1 MIFHRMKTLGAYLF
15 LISTAIC
22 FIAAPAFT
30 ASRGILVKTLT
41 TAGSARQIKLYSG
54 YHALVVGCGDY
65 RAGWPQLPHPVAD
78 AREVAATLK
87 QLDWEVELLEDPGWD
102 RLDTALNRLIT
113 GPGRVKDKAVLFW
126 FSGHGH
132 TLEEADGTKLGY
144 IVPVDAP
151 MPAKDEIGFM
161 RRAIDMRQI
170 ETVAKR
176 IRSKHV
182 LMVFDSCFSGALFT
196 MVRAAPSH
204 YIEEKITEPVRE
216 FITAGR
222 ENEKVPDRSVF
233 KVVFIQGIKDGYADF
248 NRDGYVTGE
257 ELGAY
262 LQEKVINYSRKAQH
276 PQFGKIN
283 NPRLDKGDFVFV
295 LKRPEPAVQSKID
308 QKAETKQL
316 DTAAAK
322 VEQADQEGEQL
333 TALTARRKK
342 LEAERRRLELEKQ
355 AIIESQRKEIKTERL
370 ETESPQVASIP
381 REVQTAKVSLRKK
394 SKELSERNINNM
406 LLKYHFFESQRHL
419 LGSFANEF
427 VDNQNDTI
435 TDLATGLMWQK
446 RGSAKPL
453 ENRAAKKFIKQLNKG
468 RFAGYSDWRMPT
480 LEEMVSL
487 LAKEKRKGLHLGPVF
502 DRRQLNCWT
511 IDHYYLDS
519 QYYLGAWIVSFED
532 GTVERAYW
540 WNKKGMP
547 GYTQWREKNA
557 HNHVK
562 AVRSLK

>member
-1 MIFHRMKTLGAYLF
+1 MVFHRTKTLGAYLL
-15 LISTAIC
+15 LISIGIY
-22 FIAAPAFT
+22 FITSPALA
-30 ASRGILVKTLT
+30 ASRGILVKTQT
-41 TAGSARQIKLYSG
+41 SSGTARQIKLYSG
-54 YHALVVGCGDY
+54 YHALVVGCGNY
-65 RAGWPQLPHPVAD
+65 RAGWPRLPHPVAD

-87 QLDWEVELLEDPGWD
+87 SLDWTVELLEDPGWD
-102 RLDTALNRLIT
+102 RLDMALNQLIT
-113 GPGRVKDKAVLFW
+113 GPGRSKDKAVLFW

-151 MPAKDEIGFM
+151 MPKKDEIGFM

-204 YIEEKITEPVRE
+204 YIEEKISEPVRE

-283 NPRLDKGDFVFV
+283 NPMLDKGDFVFV
-295 LKRPEPAVQSKID
+295 LKRPKPPVSSKINL
-308 QKAETKQL
+308 KAKTKQP
-316 DTAAAK
+316 DTGAVNVA
-322 VEQADQEGEQL
+322 EGTSEREQL
-333 TALTARRKK
+333 QVLIAKRKK

-355 AIIESQRKEIKTERL
+355 AIIKSQGKEIKTQTPEI
-370 ETESPQVASIP
+370 ETPKLVSIP
-381 REVQTAKVSLRKK
+381 SEVQQAKISLRAEPQKISRRK
-394 SKELSERNINNM
+394 IKNM
-406 LLKYHFFESQRHL
+406 LFKYHFFDIERNPS
-419 LGSFANEF
+419 GNFANDF
-427 VDNQNDTI
+427 SANPGGTI
-435 TDLATGLMWQK
+435 TDHITGLMWQK
-446 RGSAKPL
+446 SGSSKSLLWIEGARYIESL
-453 ENRAAKKFIKQLNKG
+453 NRE
-468 RFAGYSDWRMPT
+468 RFAGHSDWRLPT
-480 LEEMVSL
+480 IEELASL
-487 LAKEKRKGLHLGPVF
+487 LTRSKNNGLYIHSIF
-502 DRRQLNCWT
+502 DKKQTRCWSA
-511 IDHYYLDS
+511 DS
-519 QYYLGAWIVSFED
+519 PPRPGGMYAEDWIVNFSNGSITD
-532 GTVERAYW
+532 AIHGKTYASSWY
-540 WNKKGMP
+540 
-547 GYTQWREKNA
+547 
-557 HNHVK
+557 VK
-562 AVRSLK
+562 HQYNYVRAVRSLK

>member
-1 MIFHRMKTLGAYLF
+1 MVFHQTKTLGACLF
-15 LISTAIC
+15 LAVLCIC
-22 FIAAPAFT
+22 FVTSPAFA
-30 ASRGILVKTLT
+30 ASRGILVKTHT
-41 TAGSARQIKLYSG
+41 SSGASRQLKLYSG
-54 YHALVVGCGDY
+54 YHALVVGCGAY
-65 RAGWPQLPHPVAD
+65 RAGWPKLPHPVAD

-102 RLDTALNRLIT
+102 RLDTALNRLIA
-113 GPGRVKDKAVLFW
+113 GPGRAKDKAVLFW

-151 MPAKDEIGFM
+151 RPSQDEIGFM

-233 KVVFIQGIKDGYADF
+233 KVVFIQGIKDGYADL

-295 LKRPEPAVQSKID
+295 LKRPEPPVQSKID
-308 QKAETKQL
+308 LEAEKKQL
-316 DTAAAK
+316 DAEAAK
-322 VEQADQEGEQL
+322 LEQERQESEQIK
-333 TALTARRKK
+333 ALVAKRKK
-342 LEAERRRLELEKQ
+342 LEAERRRLELEKK
-355 AIIESQRKEIKTERL
+355 ALEESRRQ
-370 ETESPQVASIP
+370 ETEIQTTGSENLKLASIP
-381 REVQTAKVSLRKK
+381 KSVTAPRVSLRKK
-394 SKELSERNINNM
+394 SLTISNPMK
-406 LLKYHFFESQRHL
+406 
-419 LGSFANEF
+419 
-427 VDNQNDTI
+427 I
-435 TDLATGLMWQK
+435 TDMLIGYDFFDYHRNAQGAFENVLIDNNDGTVTDEATGLMWQK
-446 RGSAKPL
+446 SGSSSSSGNSSAK
-453 ENRAAKKFIKQLNKG
+453 KYIKQLNRK
-468 RFAGYSDWRMPT
+468 RFAGHSDWRMPT
-480 LEEMVSL
+480 VEELASL
-487 LAKEKRKGLHLGPVF
+487 LEKSVKRGVHIAPVF
-502 DRRQLNCWT
+502 DNKQTRCWT
-511 IDHYYLDS
+511 IDKCDPGYPRLS
-519 QYYLGAWIVSFED
+519 GAWIVDFKE
-532 GTVERAYW
+532 GTILEAWYYKYSDIASWYV
-540 WNKKGMP
+540 
-547 GYTQWREKNA
+547 KNIL
-557 HNHVK
+557 NHVK